1 MTCEEFSNEFD
12 TLLNSYRDTKDFG
25 QTKSNVSLELDEYE
39 KSIALTQ
46 AQEDLISEFYT
57 GKNVTRDSF
66 EKSEEIRRS
75 LNELVK
81 TIVSTKVLPEDVE
94 APANTPIGLSTTSQ
108 FFALPTD
115 VWFITFEIAKL
126 TDNAVG
132 SLVNNKIVIVKPVTQ
147 DEYYQFSKNPFKK
160 PNAYKVFRLDIQG
173 SLVELISDYQIS
185 TYTLRYVTQPSPII
199 LEDLGALSINNISTK
214 TECILNPVLHR
225 EILKRAIN
233 IALQRYAVSGTS
245 K

>member
-12 TLLNSYRDTKDFG
+12 TLLNSYRDTKEFG
-25 QTKSNVSLELDEYE
+25 ETKSTVSLELDEYE

-57 GKNVTRDSF
+57 GKNSNRDSF

-81 TIVSTKVLPEDVE
+81 TSNLLKVDS
-94 APANTPIGLSTTSQ
+94 NNIGLDQTSQ
-108 FFALPTD
+108 FFTLPDD
-115 VWFITFEIAKL
+115 VWFITYEQVKL
-126 TDNAVG
+126 TDSVVG
-132 SLVNNKIVIVKPVTQ
+132 SLINNKTVIVKPVTQ
-147 DEYYQFSKNPFKK
+147 DEYYQLKRNPFKR
-160 PNAYKVFRLDIQG
+160 PNSYKVFRLDIQG
-173 SLVELISDYQIS
+173 KLIELISPYVIS
-185 TYTLRYVTQPSPII
+185 TYTVRYIIQPSPII
-199 LEDLGALSINNISTK
+199 LENLGTLSINNISEK

-225 EILKRAIN
+225 KILKRAVD
-233 IALQRYAVSGTS
+233 IALQRYPISGTS